1 MLQVYHK
8 SIALLNVPIL
18 FTDPPCERD
27 ESVRW
32 GPVSV
37 PRGRGPAGRL
47 PVTKEMGVISVTP
60 LSGYG
65 LALLDRLPVKPDHK
79 PCAVPRR
86 VAGGFSYGMS
96 SEYMDQ
102 DVTFGFVGS
111 VSLNQFITTK
121 ETASPRT
128 PVSGCGLAPPLL
140 GYLPYPSAIPCV
152 VPRSVVRGF
161 VAEWSTEVGL
171 GRNIGSDT
179 GSSGYHDAG
188 NVGRVNFSIP

>member
-1 MLQVYHK
+1 MDKAVLRHKTQFFLPSTHGALAHKQTTAQFTGATETRALLQVKVHIGLPDSASNLIRGCFK
-8 SIALLNVPIL
+8 SSTNLSLYSMFPSCSR
-18 FTDPPCERD
+18 TPPVNGTSR
-27 ESVRW
+27 S
-32 GPVSV
+32 GGAQSPYLG
-37 PRGRGPAGRL
+37 GRGPAGRL

-111 VSLNQFITTK
+111 V
-121 ETASPRT
+121 
-128 PVSGCGLAPPLL
+128 LA
-140 GYLPYPSAIPCV
+140 
-152 VPRSVVRGF
+152 
-161 VAEWSTEVGL
+161 
-171 GRNIGSDT
+171 
-179 GSSGYHDAG
+179 
-188 NVGRVNFSIP
+188 